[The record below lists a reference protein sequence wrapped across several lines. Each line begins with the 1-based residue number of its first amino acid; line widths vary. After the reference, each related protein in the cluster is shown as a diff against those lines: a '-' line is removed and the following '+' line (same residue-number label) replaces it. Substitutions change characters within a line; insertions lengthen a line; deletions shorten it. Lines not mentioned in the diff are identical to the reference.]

1 MAPHARSSG
10 PRRDPDGSRSTWVG
24 LALIAVL
31 TAISAVGVAVAVVTR
46 EDADEA
52 AARVQ
57 ESFEAWAGAVED
69 RDCDAYEAVTTRDF
83 RRQAEDGGDYDCQTW
98 REAES
103 GAATWTDI
111 VLEDVVE
118 VRGDQAMI
126 VVGATYVYEYAE
138 DDFVDTDDIRAD
150 IVLHEQDGEWV
161 LAEVELQER

>member
-10 PRRDPDGSRSTWVG
+10 PRRDPDASRSTRAG
-24 LALIAVL
+24 LVLMAVL
-31 TAISAVGVAVAVVTR
+31 TALSAVGVAVAVVTR

-52 AARVQ
+52 AARVR

-83 RRQAEDGGDYDCQTW
+83 RRQAEDGGDYDCRTW

-118 VRGDQAMI
+118 FRGDKAMI
-126 VVGATYVYEYAE
+126 VVDATYLY
-138 DDFVDTDDIRAD
+138 
-150 IVLHEQDGEWV
+150 
-161 LAEVELQER
+161 